1 MIKVKVIE
9 LPKEGLTS
17 QKLEEV
23 ISSFIA
29 AEQPD
34 EIIQFDFATDFAYL
48 IILYKKG

>member
-9 LPKEGLTS
+9 LPREGLTS
-17 QKLEEV
+17 KILEEI

-29 AEQPD
+29 TEQPD
-34 EIIQFDFATDFAYL
+34 EIIQFDFASDFAYL

>member
-9 LPKEGLTS
+9 LPREGLTG
-17 QKLEEV
+17 QRLEE
-23 ISSFIA
+23 IIGSFIA

-34 EIIQFDFATDFAYL
+34 EIIQFDFASDFAYL